1 MIDMFVELELGVK
14 PVKTFEIDESFFD
27 DLRS

>member
-14 PVKTFEIDESFFD
+14 PVKGFEVDESFFD
-27 DLRS
+27 EFRR